1 MSFHPE
7 KNRTIGY
14 RSEGFDPSLFHFCVF
29 IELQVLRPHKEI
41 FSMNATSETK
51 TGTNRGAEKQTFIVL
66 GVLLQF
72 LSTPEQINDQISVM
86 RGTVPSGVVI
96 PLHSH
101 ADPEIFYVLNGSL
114 EVFQAEGP
122 SAGWQTVKAG
132 EVVSIPGN
140 VRHALRNTSPSPIT
154 SITVSKQELYSFFR
168 ELAQPFDPNKPPV
181 PPTLEEMQQLFQVT
195 EKYKN
200 WLGLPDENAAIGIS
214 LR

>member
-1 MSFHPE
+1 
-7 KNRTIGY
+7 
-14 RSEGFDPSLFHFCVF
+14 
-29 IELQVLRPHKEI
+29 
-41 FSMNATSETK
+41 MNIASETE
-51 TGTNRGAEKQTFIVL
+51 TGTSSRAEEQTFIVL

-122 SAGWQTVKAG
+122 YAGWQTMNVG

-140 VRHALRNTSPSPIT
+140 VRHALRNTSHSSMT

-168 ELAQPFDPNKPPV
+168 ELALPFDPNRPPA
-181 PPTLEEMQQLFQVT
+181 PPTPDEMQQLFSAAA
-195 EKYKN
+195 KYEY
-200 WLGLPDENAAIGIS
+200 WLASPDENAAIGIS

>member
-1 MSFHPE
+1 
-7 KNRTIGY
+7 
-14 RSEGFDPSLFHFCVF
+14 
-29 IELQVLRPHKEI
+29 
-41 FSMNATSETK
+41 MNVTSETK
-51 TGTNRGAEKQTFIVL
+51 TGTSSRTEQQTFIVL

-72 LSTPEQINDQISVM
+72 LCTPEQINDQISVM
-86 RGTVPSGVVI
+86 RGTVPPGVVI

-101 ADPEIFYVLNGSL
+101 ADPEIFYGLDGSL

-122 SAGWQTVKAG
+122 SAGWQTVNAG

-168 ELAQPFDPNKPPV
+168 ELAPPFDPNKPPG
-181 PPTLEEMQQLFQVT
+181 PPTPEAMQQFFQVA
-195 EKYKN
+195 EKYKY
-200 WLGLPDENAAIGIS
+200 WFGSPDENAAIGIS

>member
-1 MSFHPE
+1 
-7 KNRTIGY
+7 
-14 RSEGFDPSLFHFCVF
+14 
-29 IELQVLRPHKEI
+29 
-41 FSMNATSETK
+41 MNITSETK
-51 TGTNRGAEKQTFIVL
+51 TGTSSRAEEQTFIVL

-122 SAGWQTVKAG
+122 SAGWQTANAA

-168 ELAQPFDPNKPPV
+168 ELARPFDPNRPPA
-181 PPTLEEMQQLFQVT
+181 PLTPEEMQELFRVAA
-195 EKYKN
+195 KYGY
-200 WLGLPDENAAIGIS
+200 WLASQEENAAIGLKIG
-214 LR
+214 

>member
-1 MSFHPE
+1 
-7 KNRTIGY
+7 
-14 RSEGFDPSLFHFCVF
+14 
-29 IELQVLRPHKEI
+29 
-41 FSMNATSETK
+41 MNITSETK
-51 TGTNRGAEKQTFIVL
+51 AGTSSRAEEQTFIIL

-72 LSTPEQINDQISVM
+72 LSTPEQINDQIGVM

-114 EVFQAEGP
+114 EVFQSE
-122 SAGWQTVKAG
+122 GWQTVTAG

-168 ELAQPFDPNKPPV
+168 ELARPFDPNSPPA
-181 PPTLEEMQQLFQVT
+181 PPTPEEMQQLFSVA
-195 EKYKN
+195 EKYEY
-200 WLGLPDENAAIGIS
+200 WLASRDENAAIGIS

>member
-1 MSFHPE
+1 
-7 KNRTIGY
+7 
-14 RSEGFDPSLFHFCVF
+14 
-29 IELQVLRPHKEI
+29 
-41 FSMNATSETK
+41 MNATSETK
-51 TGTNRGAEKQTFIVL
+51 TATSRGADQQTFIVL

-86 RGTVPSGVVI
+86 RGTVPPGVVI

-114 EVFQAEGP
+114 EVFQSE
-122 SAGWQTVKAG
+122 GWQTVTAG

-168 ELAQPFDPNKPPV
+168 ELARPFDPNSPPA
-181 PPTLEEMQQLFQVT
+181 PPTPEEMQQLFSVA
-195 EKYKN
+195 EKYEY
-200 WLGLPDENAAIGIS
+200 WLASRDENAAIGIS